1 MSGSMSRWGSALA
14 LSAVVMSA
22 ASGCTED
29 SALFPNEVPP
39 GSNRRPVLAELRTTT
54 PQDTAVTIDLLA
66 GASDPDGDPLTLVSA
81 SPSLGSL
88 ERLPD
93 GRSVH
98 VTPLTGSTEPI
109 TIRYVVDDGHA
120 HPVTASAVVTIER
133 GNRAPVAFATE
144 RALDENGSIELFLN
158 GSDPDFDP
166 LTFTIVTPP
175 QRGTLEGKAPQLR
188 YTPNTGFSG
197 TDTLAYSVSD
207 GRSTSAVATVTLTVL
222 HRNRPPV
229 AISRAATVAED
240 TSETI
245 TVEGTDEEGDALTFR
260 LRSFAEHGSVVIS
273 ENRFTY
279 VPVANYHGPDR
290 FTFTVSD
297 GTLVSS
303 FATVDIT
310 VTSVDDAPTADNLQR
325 SVNEDGTTSITLSG
339 FDLEREPLSFAIGTE
354 PAHGTVTGTP
364 PNVTYTPAANFNG
377 TDSFTYTASAGPGT
391 SAPATVTLFVAGVN
405 DAPTALDVGVTT
417 AEDTAVDV
425 TLQASDVDGQTL
437 TYALVT
443 TPSDGVVTGIGASRR
458 YTPAANATGTR
469 TFTYRASDG
478 PLGANAVVTI
488 AITPVNDPPSAVDDH
503 VATDAGAPLT
513 VSLASNDSD
522 VDGDAV
528 TVTSLGAAAHG
539 EVELVDGK
547 LRYTPEDGFTGVD
560 ELEYTIED
568 PLGLASAALVH
579 VGVGAFPPG
588 APIETVLALAV
599 DTNDRRNAPSLSSD
613 GRIIAFTTMNGLV
626 ADDNNGL
633 LDIYVYDRGDRSL
646 TRVSK
651 SSAGV
656 PANGASRN
664 AHLSASGRFVVF
676 ESIANDLVPGDT
688 NAAFD
693 VFRHDRVTGET
704 VRVSVATGGGQ
715 GTGTSVE
722 GRISDDGNL
731 VVFGSTAF
739 DLVAN
744 DANGA
749 ADIFVRNLTTG
760 TTTRASASV
769 SGGDADLASTDAVIS
784 GDGRFVAFASPAT
797 NLVAGDANLVS
808 DVFVRDLAA
817 GTTARVSISST
828 GIEAN
833 GLSLAPSLSR
843 DGRFVSFLSVA
854 TNLVAGGTG
863 TRVYVH
869 DRQAVTTTRPVSTI
883 SAWARL
889 SGDGRYLAIMDTS
902 FSGVVS
908 ICDRFAATTVVPPGA
923 TGWRWPTFSRDGR
936 YVAVITAA
944 GAGTLVVAPNPL

>member
-1 MSGSMSRWGSALA
+1 M
-14 LSAVVMSA
+14 
-22 ASGCTED
+22 
-29 SALFPNEVPP
+29 
-39 GSNRRPVLAELRTTT
+39 TT
-54 PQDTAVTIDLLA
+54 PLDTAVTIDLLA
-66 GASDPDGDPLTLVSA
+66 GARDPDGDRLTLVSA

-109 TIRYVVDDGHA
+109 TIRYIVDDGHA
-120 HPVTASAVVTIER
+120 HPVTGSMVVIID
-133 GNRAPVAFATE
+133 GNHAPVALAGE
-144 RALDENGSIELFLN
+144 YMVAENGSIDLFLN
-158 GSDPDFDP
+158 GSDADYDL

-175 QRGTLEGKAPQLR
+175 QRGTLEGQAPQLR
-188 YTPNTGFSG
+188 YKPNTGFSG
-197 TDTLAYSVSD
+197 ADTLTYSVSD
-207 GRSTSAVATVTLTVL
+207 GRSPPVVSTVTFTVK
-222 HRNRPPV
+222 RANRAPV
-229 AISRAATVAED
+229 AVSRSATGAED
-240 TSETI
+240 TSQAI
-245 TVEGTDEEGDALTFR
+245 TVAATDEDGDALTFA
-260 LRSFAEHGSVVIS
+260 LNTFPAHGQVFNIGAE
-273 ENRFTY
+273 FTY
-279 VPVANYHGPDR
+279 IPFANYHGPDS
-290 FTFTVSD
+290 FTFAVNDSVFARSIGTVS
-297 GTLVSS
+297 
-303 FATVDIT
+303 IT
-310 VTSVDDAPTADNLQR
+310 VSSVDDTPTADNLQR

-339 FDLEREPLSFAIGTE
+339 FDLEREPLSFAIATG
-354 PAHGTVTGTP
+354 PAHGTVSGTP

-377 TDSFTYTASAGPGT
+377 TDSFTYTAGAGAGT
-391 SAPATVTLFVAGVN
+391 SAPATVTLFVAAVN
-405 DAPTALDVGVTT
+405 DAPAVLDVGVTT
-417 AEDTAVDV
+417 AEDTAVDF

-437 TYALVT
+437 AYALVT
-443 TPSDGVVTGIGASRR
+443 LPADGVVTGSGESRR

-469 TFTYRASDG
+469 TFAYQASDG
-478 PLGANAVVTI
+478 SRFATAVVTV
-488 AITPVNDPPSAVDDH
+488 AITPVNDPPSAVDDY

-513 VSLASNDSD
+513 VTLASNDSD

-547 LRYTPEDGFTGVD
+547 LRYTPEAGFTGVD

-568 PLGLASAALVH
+568 PLGLSSTALVH

-599 DTNDRRNAPSLSSD
+599 DTNDRRNAPSLSND
-613 GRIIAFTTMNGLV
+613 GRVIAFTTMNALV
-626 ADDNNGL
+626 ADDTGGL

-651 SSAGV
+651 TSAGV
-656 PANGASRN
+656 QANGASRN
-664 AHLSASGRFVVF
+664 AHVSASGRFVVF
-676 ESIANDLVPGDT
+676 ESIANNLVAGDT

-715 GTGTSVE
+715 GTGASVE
-722 GRISDDGNL
+722 GRVSDDGNL
-731 VVFGSTAF
+731 VVFGSGAF

-749 ADIFVRNLTTG
+749 VDIFVRNLAAG
-760 TTTRASASV
+760 TTTRVSASV
-769 SGGDADLASTDAVIS
+769 NGGDADLASTDAVIG
-784 GDGRFVAFASPAT
+784 GDGRFVAFASSAT

-833 GLSLAPSLSR
+833 GLSSGPSLSR
-843 DGRFVSFLSVA
+843 DGRFVSFLSAA
-854 TNLVAGGTG
+854 TNLVAGGTS

-869 DRQAVTTTRPVSTI
+869 DRQAVTTTRPVPTTSV
-883 SAWARL
+883 WARL
-889 SGDGRYLAIMDTS
+889 SGDGRYLAFLDAT
-902 FSGVVS
+902 FSGTVS
-908 ICDRFAATTVVPPGA
+908 ICDRFTAVTATPTGA

-944 GAGTLVVAPNPL
+944 SGGTLVVAPNPL